1 MAHTRSRKFI
11 YIKYIIII
19 FYINILET
27 IAELSLMTSSR
38 DLIVETLN
46 KVLNETDFS
55 EYDSKNKNSRV
66 VLQEEMEKLG
76 KS

>member
-1 MAHTRSRKFI
+1 MAHARSRKFI

-19 FYINILET
+19 FYILET
-27 IAELSLMTSSR
+27 IAELSLMVSSR

-55 EYDSKNKNSRV
+55 KYDSKNKNSHV
-66 VLQEEMEKLG
+66 VLQEEVEKLG

>member
-19 FYINILET
+19 FYILET
-27 IAELSLMTSSR
+27 IAELSLMISSR

-55 EYDSKNKNSRV
+55 EYDSKNKNSRA
-66 VLQEEMEKLG
+66 VLQEGVEKLG